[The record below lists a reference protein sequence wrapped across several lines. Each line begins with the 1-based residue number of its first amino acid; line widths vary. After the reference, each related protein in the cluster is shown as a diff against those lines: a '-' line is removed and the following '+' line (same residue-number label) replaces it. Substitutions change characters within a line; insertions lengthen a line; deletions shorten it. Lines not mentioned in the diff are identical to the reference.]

1 MRSGGGDVGVHH
13 HLHYEGENSTKLVST
28 CKNVVSTS
36 LSCFSG
42 QSVVLNP
49 PNYLRSLLK
58 NTSDWAPPNT
68 NSGRL
73 SGIPLSDYI
82 FKKSL
87 QVIIRHSQGGDPM
100 S

>member
-1 MRSGGGDVGVHH
+1 MHH
-13 HLHYEGENSTKLVST
+13 RLYYEGENSTKLVST

-36 LSCFSG
+36 LSRFSG

-49 PNYLRSLLK
+49 PNYLRSLFK

-68 NSGRL
+68 NSGRF
-73 SGIPLSDYI
+73 SRIPLSNCI

-87 QVIIRHSQGGDPM
+87 QVIIRHSQDGDPM